1 MREISLMISQSPNT
15 IFPVFTV
22 LGAHERSAALHEQIQ
37 AVIDGAEDRGF
48 DYVLLGYGLCGNALN
63 DIRSRSLP
71 IIAIRAHDC
80 CTVFLGSRQRFKEVF
95 GSELSST
102 WSSAGYLER
111 GNDYIHRTDTGKLLG
126 LDRGYDDFVKE
137 YGEENAQYI
146 WETLHPEEKNKA
158 LVFIDTEETAA
169 LGYRESCQKKAIEEG
184 KSFSYIKGDTRLLK
198 TLIDGHWTDDEFL
211 RIDPGH
217 RINALYD
224 EHFIIESVPR
234 THSSRKTPD
243 CLD

>member
-1 MREISLMISQSPNT
+1 MKALLVCCEVFLREVSVMISQSPNT
-15 IFPVFTV
+15 IFPVFTE
-22 LGAHERSAALHEQIQ
+22 LGAHEQSASLHAQIQ
-37 AVIDGAEDRGF
+37 SAIDGAEGKGF

-63 DIRSRSLP
+63 NIHSRSLP

-95 GSELSST
+95 GNELSST
-102 WSSAGYLER
+102 WSSSGYLER

-158 LVFIDTEETAA
+158 LVFIDTEETAS
-169 LGYRESCQKKAIEEG
+169 LGHRESCERRAIEEG
-184 KSFSYIKGDTRLLK
+184 KSFSYIQGDTRLLK
-198 TLIDGHWTDDEFL
+198 ALIDGQWTEDEFL
-211 RIDPGH
+211 RIEPGH
-217 RINALYD
+217 KINALYD
-224 EHFIIESVPR
+224 EQVIIESVPQ
-234 THSSRKTPD
+234 
-243 CLD
+243 